1 MPNIPKK
8 VQSQKVVHF
17 FLSLTTLT
25 YFDITI
31 PLSKYPAVPVD
42 YKLSNCAGE
51 GDGLTKN
58 ADGVHIF
65 APQDNGPVLGV
76 LRF

>member
-31 PLSKYPAVPVD
+31 PLSKYPAVPGD
-42 YKLSNCAGE
+42 YKLSNCTGK
-51 GDGLTKN
+51 GNGLTKD
-58 ADGVHIF
+58 ADGIHIF
-65 APQDNGPVLGV
+65 APQDDGAVLRVLG
-76 LRF
+76 F